1 MKITSSQ
8 YGKALINALEESDPK
23 ERDAVL
29 DRFSALL
36 MKNNAVR
43 QMGEILASI
52 EKENK
57 KEKGV
62 EDVGVATAFPLTE
75 DLRSKIMKKMEKL
88 TGRKVI
94 LKEILD
100 KSIIGGVI
108 IRFNDN
114 LFDAS
119 IKSKI
124 RRMGKELSS
133 F

>member
-8 YGKALINALEESDPK
+8 YGKALINALEGSVSK
-23 ERDAVL
+23 ERDAIM
-29 DRFSALL
+29 DRFLALL
-36 MKNNAVR
+36 IKNNAVR
-43 QMGEILASI
+43 QMGEIVASI

-62 EDVGVATAFPLTE
+62 EDVDVVTAFPLTE
-75 DLRSKIMKKMEKL
+75 DIRGKIMQKMESL
-88 TGRKVI
+88 IGRKII
-94 LKEILD
+94 LNEILD

-108 IRFNDN
+108 IKFNDN

-124 RRMGKELSS
+124 RRLGKELSS
-133 F
+133 L

>member
-8 YGKALINALEESDPK
+8 YGKALINALEESDLE

-29 DRFSALL
+29 DRFLALL

-62 EDVGVATAFPLTE
+62 EDVDVVAAFPLTE
-75 DLRSKIMKKMEKL
+75 DLRGKIMKKMEKL
-88 TGRKVI
+88 IGRKII
-94 LKEILD
+94 LNEVLD

-119 IKSKI
+119 IRSKI
-124 RRMGKELSS
+124 KRLGKELSS